1 MKLSPFRSGSVI
13 ATFTVFYQSIDRD
26 QVVQFMD
33 KVLQTGRLSEMPV
46 SSVEV
51 NSTLS
56 KFFTLFHRTVSI
68 EAGTQRCSEKNNTF
82 EKFGKTLGKKS
93 VSESL
98 LY

>member
-1 MKLSPFRSGSVI
+1 MKFFAFRSGSVI

-46 SSVEV
+46 GSVEV

-56 KFFTLFHRTVSI
+56 KFSTLFHLTEMIV
-68 EAGTQRCSEKNNTF
+68 
-82 EKFGKTLGKKS
+82 
-93 VSESL
+93 
-98 LY
+98 

>member
-1 MKLSPFRSGSVI
+1 MKLSLFRSGSVI

-68 EAGTQRCSEKNNTF
+68 EGGTQRCSEKNNAF

-98 LY
+98 FY